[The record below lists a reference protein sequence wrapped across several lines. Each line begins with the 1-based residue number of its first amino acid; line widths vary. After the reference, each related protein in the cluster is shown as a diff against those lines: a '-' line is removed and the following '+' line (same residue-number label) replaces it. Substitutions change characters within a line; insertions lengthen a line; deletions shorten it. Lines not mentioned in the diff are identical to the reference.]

1 MQPPFLGQLALL
13 GGQRGA
19 AMRRLRAID
28 AAFLYAET
36 AAAPM
41 HAAAVQIFE
50 PAESGEDFFSGFR
63 THLRERVALLPHLHE
78 HLHDTPL
85 GLDHPVWVADTN
97 VDLARHLHLD
107 RIPPPGSLTQLSR
120 LAEQLYPPLLDRARP
135 LWEYTVIEGLERGR
149 VAVFGKAHH
158 ACLDGMG
165 AQATFETMFSRTPA
179 IPPQPRVH
187 EVHEREPGA
196 FALLRD
202 AFEHLREQP
211 RRSLRALP
219 DLAKAAWTLSTRA
232 WERRDAPGTPET
244 RFNVEVSERRRF
256 EVASFSLAKV
266 RAIAR
271 AERVSVNDVVMAMC
285 GGALRSYLV
294 ERQELPAE
302 PLVAFAPVSLRS
314 KDDASAN
321 NQVFGMLSSLATDV
335 AGPLERLRAVNASS
349 RDAKALLEE
358 LKAIAP
364 EDFAIPG
371 AASLIPAL
379 VQLAMALHLPERA
392 PFANVT
398 ISNVPGIAHP
408 VYMRGARMIAEYPM
422 SIVTNGMAL
431 NMTVMGVEDALDFG
445 LVACARA
452 VPDLDALRDALVE
465 SYRELEKAAAPREH
479 GQASAPPE
487 QQARRA

>member
-1 MQPPFLGQLALL
+1 
-13 GGQRGA
+13 
-19 AMRRLRAID
+19 MRRLRAID
-28 AAFLYAET
+28 AAFLYTET

-41 HAAAVQIFE
+41 HAAALQIFE
-50 PAESGEDFFSGFR
+50 PAASGEDFFTGFR
-63 THLRERVALLPHLHE
+63 THLRERVSLLPHLHE
-78 HLHDTPL
+78 HLHETPL
-85 GLDHPVWVADTN
+85 GFDHPVWVANTEI
-97 VDLARHLHLD
+97 DLSRHLHLD
-107 RIPPPGSLTQLSR
+107 RIPAPGTLAQLCR
-120 LAEQLYPPLLDRARP
+120 RAEELYPPLLDRSRP

-158 ACLDGMG
+158 ACLDGVG
-165 AQATFETMFSRTPA
+165 AQATFETMFSRSPA
-179 IPPQPRVH
+179 LEPPPRVH
-187 EVHEREPGA
+187 ELHEREPGA

-202 AFEHLREQP
+202 AFEHIRAQP

-232 WERRDAPGTPET
+232 WERRDAPKTPET

-271 AERVSVNDVVMAMC
+271 AERVSVNDVVMALC
-285 GGALRSYLV
+285 GGALRAYLA
-294 ERQELPAE
+294 ERHELPPE
-302 PLVAFAPVSLRS
+302 PLVAFAPVSLRA
-314 KDDASAN
+314 KGDGSAN

-335 AGPLERLRAVNASS
+335 ADPLERLRAVHASS
-349 RDAKALLEE
+349 KDAKALLEE

-371 AASLIPAL
+371 AAALIPAL

-392 PFANVT
+392 PFCNVT
-398 ISNVPGIAHP
+398 ISNVPGISHP
-408 VYMRGARMIAEYPM
+408 IYMRGARMVAEYPM

-465 SYRELEKAAAPREH
+465 SFRELEKAAEPRELAGEH
-479 GQASAPPE
+479 ASRE
-487 QQARRA
+487 ARRA

>member
-1 MQPPFLGQLALL
+1 
-13 GGQRGA
+13 
-19 AMRRLRAID
+19 MRRLRAID

-50 PAESGEDFFSGFR
+50 PAASGEDFFTGFR
-63 THLRERVALLPHLHE
+63 THLRERIALLPHLHE
-78 HLHDTPL
+78 HLHETPL
-85 GLDHPVWVADTN
+85 GLDHPVWVADTD

-107 RIPPPGSLTQLSR
+107 RLPPPGTLGQLMR
-120 LAEQLYPPLLDRARP
+120 LAEQLYPPLLDRSRP

-158 ACLDGMG
+158 ACLDGVG
-165 AQATFETMFSRTPA
+165 AQHTFETMFSSTPA
-179 IPPQPRVH
+179 LEPPPRVH
-187 EVHEREPGA
+187 ELHEREPGA
-196 FALLRD
+196 VALLRD

-232 WERRDAPGTPET
+232 WERRDAPRTPQT
-244 RFNVEVSERRRF
+244 RFNVEVSEHRRF
-256 EVASFSLAKV
+256 EVASFSLARV

-271 AERVSVNDVVMAMC
+271 AERVSVNDVVLAMC
-285 GGALRSYLV
+285 GGALRAYLA
-294 ERQELPAE
+294 ERHELPPE
-302 PLVAFAPVSLRS
+302 PLVAFAPVSLRA
-314 KDDASAN
+314 KGDASAN

-335 AGPLERLRAVNASS
+335 ADPVERLRAVHASS

-364 EDFAIPG
+364 EDFALPG
-371 AASLIPAL
+371 AAALIPAL
-379 VQLAMALHLPERA
+379 VQLAMALHLPERT

-398 ISNVPGIAHP
+398 ISNVPGISRP

-431 NMTVMGVEDALDFG
+431 NMTVMGIEDALDFG

-452 VPDLDALRDALVE
+452 VPDLDALRDALSE
-465 SYRELEKAAAPREH
+465 SFRELEKRVAPQESTQALAPGRE
-479 GQASAPPE
+479 
-487 QQARRA
+487 ARRA

>member
-1 MQPPFLGQLALL
+1 
-13 GGQRGA
+13 
-19 AMRRLRAID
+19 MRRLRAID

-41 HAAAVQIFE
+41 HAAAIQIFE
-50 PAESGEDFFSGFR
+50 PAASGEDFFQGFR
-63 THLRERVALLPHLHE
+63 THLRERLPLLPHLHE
-78 HLHDTPL
+78 HLHETPL
-85 GLDHPVWVADTN
+85 GFDHPVWVADTD
-97 VDLARHLHLD
+97 VDLARHVHLD
-107 RIPPPGSLTQLSR
+107 RVAPPGSLAQLSR

-158 ACLDGMG
+158 ACLDGMA
-165 AQATFETMFSRTPA
+165 AQATFEVMFNRTPA
-179 IPPQPRVH
+179 IEPPPRAQARH
-187 EVHEREPGA
+187 EHEPGA
-196 FALLRD
+196 LSLLRD
-202 AFEHLREQP
+202 AFTHLREQP

-219 DLAKAAWTLSTRA
+219 DLAKAAWTLSGRA
-232 WERRDAPGTPET
+232 WERRGGPGTPHT
-244 RFNVEVSERRRF
+244 RFNAPVGDQRRF
-256 EVASFSLAKV
+256 EVASFSLARV

-294 ERQELPAE
+294 ERRELPEE

-314 KDDASAN
+314 KSDASAN

-335 AGPLERLRAVNASS
+335 ADPVARLRAVHESS
-349 RDAKALLEE
+349 RDAKALVEE

-371 AASLIPAL
+371 AAALIPAL

-392 PFANVT
+392 PFCNVT

-408 VYMRGARMIAEYPM
+408 VYMRGARMVAEYPM

-431 NMTVMGVEDALDFG
+431 NMTVMGIEDALDFG

-465 SYRELEKAAAPREH
+465 SYRELEKAAAPDEH
-479 GQASAPPE
+479 E
-487 QQARRA
+487 HEARRA

>member
-1 MQPPFLGQLALL
+1 
-13 GGQRGA
+13 
-19 AMRRLRAID
+19 MRRLRAID
-28 AAFLYAET
+28 AAFLYTET

-50 PAESGEDFFSGFR
+50 PAASGEDFFQGFR
-63 THLRERVALLPHLHE
+63 THLRERLPLLPHLHE
-78 HLHDTPL
+78 HLHETPL
-85 GLDHPVWVADTN
+85 GFDHPVWVADTS
-97 VDLARHLHLD
+97 VDLSRHLHLD
-107 RIPPPGSLTQLSR
+107 RLPAPGSLAQLSR
-120 LAEQLYPPLLDRARP
+120 FCEQLYPRLMDRSRP

-179 IPPQPRVH
+179 IEPAPRTH
-187 EVHEREPGA
+187 EQHEPEPGA
-196 FALLRD
+196 LALLRD
-202 AFEHLREQP
+202 AFAHLREQP
-211 RRSLRALP
+211 SRSLRALP
-219 DLAKAAWTLSTRA
+219 DLVKAAWTLSGRA
-232 WERRDAPGTPET
+232 WERRGGPGTPHT
-244 RFNVEVSERRRF
+244 RFNAQVSEHRRF

-285 GGALRSYLV
+285 GGALRSYLA
-294 ERQELPAE
+294 ERHELPPE
-302 PLVAFAPVSLRS
+302 PLIAFAPVSLRS

-335 AGPLERLRAVNASS
+335 AEPIARLRAVHDSS
-349 RDAKALLEE
+349 RDAKALVEE
-358 LKAIAP
+358 LRAVAP

-371 AASLIPAL
+371 AAALIPAL
-379 VQLAMALHLPERA
+379 VQLAMALHLPERT
-392 PFANVT
+392 PFCNVT
-398 ISNVPGIAHP
+398 ISNVPGISHP
-408 VYMRGARMIAEYPM
+408 VYMRGARMVAEYPM

-431 NMTVMGVEDALDFG
+431 NMTVMGIEDALDFG

-479 GQASAPPE
+479 AHESE
-487 QQARRA
+487 ARRA